1 MADRVKSF
9 ARTSRYAHNLIFS
22 YALFITITF
31 IRLIRFA
38 LQTCA
43 PCAFNNAQVCDPT
56 LSAKTKRAALAPL
69 VVGLADK
76 NATKPRRRVA
86 DIQLRPPVRMGASC
100 SALRKDLFDDI
111 LRNRRST
118 RYRSSSLLS
127 SHLPENL
134 SFSGA

>member
-76 NATKPRRRVA
+76 T
-86 DIQLRPPVRMGASC
+86 LPPNREEGLQIAFFRM
-100 SALRKDLFDDI
+100 
-111 LRNRRST
+111 
-118 RYRSSSLLS
+118 
-127 SHLPENL
+127 
-134 SFSGA
+134 

>member
-31 IRLIRFA
+31 IRHIRFA

-56 LSAKTKRAALAPL
+56 LSAKTNGAQTGSIWFGGESGIRTHGTLEAYTRFPIVL
-69 VVGLADK
+69 
-76 NATKPRRRVA
+76 
-86 DIQLRPPVRMGASC
+86 LRPAR
-100 SALRKDLFDDI
+100 
-111 LRNRRST
+111 T
-118 RYRSSSLLS
+118 SL
-127 SHLPENL
+127 H
-134 SFSGA
+134 